1 MTNFR
6 FLIRVARPVFL
17 IFTAMT
23 FVLGSG
29 MAHYLGAPL
38 RPATF
43 ALGLGISILLQV
55 AAFLLMEYFHLPLL
69 PLAKAETARQREQ
82 VRALL
87 LQVSAAALVLA
98 TAATIILLHARLLPP
113 PASLILVLIFLFLMA
128 FAVPPLSL
136 SDAGYGELILAVY
149 FATLL
154 PAFSFLLQSGG
165 YHRLLAMTTFP
176 LTLLV
181 LACLLILD
189 FPTFA
194 VDQKIGRHTLLTRM
208 TWQGAIP
215 LHHILI
221 LAAYLLFAA
230 APFFGFPWGLVWP
243 VFLGLP
249 FAAAQVVWLQRI
261 ANGGRTYWN
270 FLTAL
275 AAAVFG
281 LTAYLLAFTFWIR

>member
-6 FLIRVARPVFL
+6 FVIRVSRPLYL
-17 IFTAMT
+17 IISSLT

-29 MAHYLGAPL
+29 MAHYLGSPL
-38 RPATF
+38 RPFPF
-43 ALGLGISILLQV
+43 ALGLGIALLLQV
-55 AAFLLMEYFHLPLL
+55 AAFLLTEYFHLPVL

-98 TAATIILLHARLLPP
+98 TAATIILLHARLLTFPP
-113 PASLILVLIFLFLMA
+113 CVILTLIFVFLMA

-149 FATLL
+149 FATFL
-154 PAFSFLLQSGG
+154 PAFSFLLQNGS

-176 LTLLV
+176 LTLLG
-181 LACLLILD
+181 LAYLLILD

-194 VDQKIGRHTLLTRM
+194 ADQKVGRHTLLTRM

-221 LAAYLLFAA
+221 LDAYLLFAA

-249 FAAAQVVWLQRI
+249 FAALQAIWLQRI

-270 FLTAL
+270 FLTTL
-275 AAAVFG
+275 AVAVFG
-281 LTAYLLAFTFWIR
+281 LTAYLLAFTYWIR

>member
-1 MTNFR
+1 MFNFR
-6 FLIRVARPVFL
+6 LLIRVARPLYLLFAAL
-17 IFTAMT
+17 T

-29 MAHYLGAPL
+29 MAHYLGSPL
-38 RPATF
+38 QPATF
-43 ALGLGISILLQV
+43 ALGLGISLLLQMS
-55 AAFLLMEYFHLPLL
+55 AFFLAEYFHLPLL
-69 PLAKAETARQREQ
+69 PLAKLETARQREQ

-98 TAATIILLHARLLPP
+98 TAGTIILLHARLLPL
-113 PASLILVLIFLFLMA
+113 PAGVLLVLIFVCLMA

-136 SDAGYGELILAVY
+136 SDAGYGELVLAVY

-154 PAFSFLLQSGG
+154 PAFSFLLQNGG

-176 LTLLV
+176 LTLLA
-181 LACLLILD
+181 LAYLLILD

-194 VDQKIGRHTLLTRM
+194 ADQKVERKTLLTRM
-208 TWQGAIP
+208 TWQAAIP
-215 LHHILI
+215 LHHILV

-243 VFLGLP
+243 VFLGMP
-249 FAAAQVVWLQRI
+249 FAAIQVIWLQRI
-261 ANGGRTYWN
+261 ARGGRTYWT
-270 FLTAL
+270 FLTSL

-281 LTAYLLAFTFWIR
+281 LTAYLLALTYWIR

>member
-6 FLIRVARPVFL
+6 FLIRVARPLYL
-17 IFTAMT
+17 IFAAMT

-29 MAHYLGAPL
+29 MAHYLGSPL

-43 ALGLGISILLQV
+43 TLGLGIAFLLQV
-55 AAFLLMEYFHLPLL
+55 SAFLLTEYFHLPAL
-69 PLAKAETARQREQ
+69 PLAKAETARQRER

-87 LQVSAAALVLA
+87 LQVAAAALVLA
-98 TAATIILLHARLLPP
+98 TAGTIILLHARLLTQ
-113 PASLILVLIFLFLMA
+113 PAGAILALIFVFLMA
-128 FAVPPLSL
+128 FAVPPLRL
-136 SDAGYGELILAVY
+136 SDNGYGELVLAVY

-176 LTLLV
+176 LTLLA
-181 LACLLILD
+181 LAYLLVLD
-189 FPTFA
+189 FPTYA
-194 VDQKIGRHTLLTRM
+194 SDQMIERHTLLTRM

-215 LHHILI
+215 LHHLLI
-221 LAAYLLFAA
+221 LAAYLLFAS

-243 VFLGLP
+243 VFLSFP
-249 FAAAQVVWLQRI
+249 FAAIQVIWLQRI
-261 ANGGRTYWN
+261 ARGGRTYWN
-270 FLTAL
+270 FLTSL

-281 LTAYLLAFTFWIR
+281 LTAYLLALTYWLR